1 VGTGGTRALIV
12 DDQGRLISSATA
24 DHEPFASP
32 KIGWAEQHPEDWWK
46 ACGVAVRQV
55 LSKAGLA
62 GDAVACV
69 GFSGQMHGAV
79 MLDESSQVVRPALIW
94 CDVRTEPQ
102 CRELT
107 AKIGAD
113 RIIQLTC
120 NPALPNFTLSKFLWV
135 RENEPENWKRVRSV
149 MLPKDYA
156 RFRLTGDRAIDM
168 ADASGT
174 LMLDVTHRCWSS
186 EVLQAA
192 EIEERLLPALYESP
206 DVCGKISAEGAAAT
220 GLKTGTPV
228 VAGAGD
234 QAAGA
239 TGMGIVA
246 AGAVSATIGT
256 SGVVFASTDRP
267 ALDPKGR
274 LHTFCHAIPGRWHV
288 MGVTQAAGL
297 SLRWFRDQFGAGK
310 EDGRDPYE
318 RLSDEAAAAPP
329 GSDGLLWTP
338 YLMGER
344 TPHLDANARGALVGL
359 TASHTRRHVIRAI
372 LEGVAFSLRDTFTI
386 FGEMQVPVKRIRL
399 GGGGAR
405 SKLWRQIQADV
416 YGHEVEIVEAEEGA
430 AYGAAI
436 LAGVGAKIWPT
447 VDDACNTIVRVAER
461 IPQRVE
467 TAKTMNASY
476 AAYRRVYPATKSVF
490 AS

>member
-1 VGTGGTRALIV
+1 
-12 DDQGRLISSATA
+12 LISSATA

-94 CDVRTEPQ
+94 CDERTEPQ

-174 LMLDVTHRCWSS
+174 LMLDVTHRRWSS

-239 TGMGIVA
+239 IGMGIVA

-318 RLSDEAAAAPP
+318 RLSDEAATAPP

-467 TAKTMNASY
+467 AAKAMNASY